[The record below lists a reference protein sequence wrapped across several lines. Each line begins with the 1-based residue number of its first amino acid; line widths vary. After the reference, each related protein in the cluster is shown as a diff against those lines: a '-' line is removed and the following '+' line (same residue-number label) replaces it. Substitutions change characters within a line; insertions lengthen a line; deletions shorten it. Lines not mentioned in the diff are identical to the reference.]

1 MGSKLDLVGVIVADM
16 AESLRFY
23 RLLDIE
29 IAEPA
34 PEQDHV
40 EATLESGLRIAWDG
54 LEMMKGLDPDWV
66 QPVGQRLGLA
76 FLCDGP
82 AGVDAK
88 YQGILDAGF
97 KSKREPWDAFWG
109 QRYAQVLDPDG
120 NVIDLFAPLA

>member
-1 MGSKLDLVGVIVADM
+1 MGIKLDLVGVIVADM

-29 IAEPA
+29 ITEPE
-34 PEQDHV
+34 PGQDHV

-66 QPVGQRLGLA
+66 EPVGQRLGLA

-88 YQGILDAGF
+88 YHSILDAGF